1 MKKSRLVVLVLLLFT
16 GFSCRQ
22 SEQKFTL
29 WQLPSQINT
38 IGNSYVIRTGDG
50 KIIVMDGGVAEEEGY
65 LRGFIGALGNE
76 VTCWFVTHPHP
87 DHIGALTRILKNP
100 AGIKIHQIC
109 QSTFSDELL
118 NREPDYKGAAIDYYE
133 TAKKSGIKITEAEPG
148 MTFAYG
154 NTHFKILGIKN
165 EDITVNPYNNSS
177 MIIKVWDSAKSVLF
191 LADAGAEQ
199 GEKLLNGP
207 YRNELDCD
215 YMQMSHHGQQGVSM
229 DFYRTVKF
237 RACLWPTPTWVYNND
252 AGQGFNT
259 HILTTIETRNTIEEL
274 GIKEQYFSF
283 EGLAKIQ

>member
-1 MKKSRLVVLVLLLFT
+1 MKKSRLIVWALLLFT
-16 GFSCRQ
+16 AFSCQ
-22 SEQKFTL
+22 KPEQKFTL

-38 IGNSYVIRTGDG
+38 IGNSYVIRTDEG
-50 KIIVMDGGVAEEEGY
+50 KIVVMDGGVREEESY

-76 VTCWFVTHPHP
+76 VECWFVSHPHS
-87 DHIGALTRILKNP
+87 DHVGALKRILDKP
-100 AGIKIHQIC
+100 SEIKIHQIC

-118 NREPDYKGAAIDYYE
+118 SLEPDYENAAAYYK
-133 TAKKSGIKITEAEPG
+133 AAQKSGIKITEAEPG
-148 MTFAYG
+148 MTFTYG

-165 EDITVNPYNNSS
+165 EEITVNPYNNSC
-177 MIIKVWDSAKSVLF
+177 MIIKVWDSEKSILF
-191 LADAGAEQ
+191 LGDAGAEQ

-215 YMQMSHHGQQGVSM
+215 YIQMSHHGQQGVSM

-252 AGQGFNT
+252 IGQGFNT
-259 HILTTIETRNTIEEL
+259 HILKTIETRNTVEEL

-283 EGLAKIQ
+283 EGLTKIE